1 MWPESVGE
9 NSWGLREYY
18 VDFLY
23 LSTIIFPHLY
33 FPLKEMYCF
42 LFEATP
48 KFMLCFSSHCK
59 IFFYKNKNIGGI
71 HFIFFFYCFCHKLLK
86 FRYSP
91 FQWKRNS
98 AGDKPRL
105 PLSMTRVSHL
115 SITRLACNCGSI
127 CSLGWISSHPIGSCT
142 LQGQVNKQFLQPQ
155 ISPYAIMLPGY

>member
-23 LSTIIFPHLY
+23 FSTIIFPHLY

-98 AGDKPRL
+98 AGD
-105 PLSMTRVSHL
+105 
-115 SITRLACNCGSI
+115 
-127 CSLGWISSHPIGSCT
+127 
-142 LQGQVNKQFLQPQ
+142 
-155 ISPYAIMLPGY
+155 ISPGCLCPWHGWVIFPLRDWPVTVAVSAHWAESAVIPLARVLSKVK